1 MIAFLAFAGMT
12 NAQKAD
18 LVGSW
23 LMTKAEVNGKVETPY
38 FITEFKHDGH
48 FLIMGMD
55 FGTWIYDNSDNSIQ
69 MTSEMDKDFNGKSEV
84 LMLTPDE
91 LIVNKDKVKLTYK
104 RIDIAQI
111 KETNHTSG
119 LMGIW
124 EFKNMHNT
132 NANTMLTFSPPD
144 EFVMIE
150 KDEYSTATIHGTWIF
165 NPHEQSLIIIGM
177 NGDNIFKGKNN
188 VITLSDDAIELENN
202 GKIFKAQRKTQNTKQ
217 VARLTFTETDF
228 YTEDGDYKY
237 EADADKL
244 PWQDPLEMMM
254 SLANIKHLIYNCAA
268 LVENTNSFEN
278 KKLTADVNSNPQ
290 EQMLSIDYIFYG
302 YDSYNLPDDTALPP
316 NEFDAYN
323 KLYPEQNNS
332 FRVVGFE
339 QITTRAGSFDCTIVE
354 AVGNGDSMKR
364 MWMINDKPGIYAK
377 IIEDNPDETF
387 GHYIVYE
394 LQEIQ

>member
-1 MIAFLAFAGMT
+1 MKKSILIMIAFLAFAGMT

-124 EFKNMHNT
+124 EFKNMPNT
-132 NANTMLTFSPPD
+132 NANTMLTLSPPD

-177 NGDNIFKGKNN
+177 NGDNVFKGKNN

-244 PWQDPLEMMM
+244 PWQDPLEM
-254 SLANIKHLIYNCAA
+254 
-268 LVENTNSFEN
+268 
-278 KKLTADVNSNPQ
+278 
-290 EQMLSIDYIFYG
+290 
-302 YDSYNLPDDTALPP
+302 
-316 NEFDAYN
+316 
-323 KLYPEQNNS
+323 
-332 FRVVGFE
+332 
-339 QITTRAGSFDCTIVE
+339 
-354 AVGNGDSMKR
+354 
-364 MWMINDKPGIYAK
+364 
-377 IIEDNPDETF
+377 
-387 GHYIVYE
+387 
-394 LQEIQ
+394 